1 MEERPQHYGMEM
13 LASGRLAHLTFLFRD
28 AYQHGGNSVPR
39 WYLLPRAEDQEQAQL
54 KCGTLTDQHEKPR
67 PVMNI
72 DSCLGEGGRQGQSAI
87 IDNVDPVID
96 VACETIG
103 RHL

>member
-1 MEERPQHYGMEM
+1 MEM
-13 LASGRLAHLTFLFRD
+13 LASGRLARLTFLFRD

-39 WYLLPRAEDQEQAQL
+39 WYLLPRAEDKEQAQP
-54 KCGTLTDQHEKPR
+54 KCETRTDQHKKPR

-72 DSCLGEGGRQGQSAI
+72 DSCWGEGGQQGQSAI

-96 VACETIG
+96 IASEMIG